1 MRWGRGYSGLSPR
14 KGAGG
19 QNGLRILGL
28 SPSPFSPFQYGI
40 NRNWSLAKGRGMP
53 GRAAGSLAGGS
64 SQKKSPA
71 SDLYSPTGDI
81 GRGSE
86 TFPYPDPPFLG
97 LFSERWAAETELP
110 P

>member
-86 TFPYPDPPFLG
+86 TFPYPDPP
-97 LFSERWAAETELP
+97 LP
-110 P
+110 RSVLRAMGRGD